1 MMTTENLLYRRDYPV
16 TDSIRIVIPTVGQI
30 LDNEDLYNDIVS
42 TFTDMP
48 IDLMVQLDDIG
59 VDFTTISEFDLFIM
73 LSEGLKKVDTSLV
86 LKDISLSEFE
96 LCVNNQTKELVLYNQ
111 KTGIEIGRREHH
123 QIASVLRKI
132 NHLEKNRK
140 KPAND
145 DAKNYMLERMRKKM
159 KRRPKMEASQLE
171 QLIVAMVNTE
181 QFKYDFESVR
191 NITIYQFNECVRQI
205 VNKVNYDNRMFGVYS
220 GTVNVKELSQ
230 DELNWL
236 VHK

>member
-1 MMTTENLLYRRDYPV
+1 MATENLLYRRDYPV
-16 TDSIRIVIPTVGQI
+16 TDSISVVIPTVGQI
-30 LDNEDLYNDIVS
+30 LDNEDLYNDVVS
-42 TFTDMP
+42 AFTAMP
-48 IDLMVQLDDIG
+48 IDFMVQLDDAGI
-59 VDFTTISEFDLFIM
+59 DFTTINAFDLFIM

-86 LKDISLSEFE
+86 LKDIKLSEFE
-96 LCVNNQTKELVLYNQ
+96 LCVNNQTKKLVLYNQ
-111 KTGIEIGRREHH
+111 ESGIEIGRREHS
-123 QIASVLRKI
+123 QIASALRRI

-140 KPAND
+140 KPGND
-145 DAKNYMLERMRKKM
+145 DAKQYMLERMRQKM
-159 KRRPKMEASQLE
+159 KRHPRTEASQLE

-205 VNKVNYDNRMFGVYS
+205 VNKVNYDNRMIGVYS

>member
-1 MMTTENLLYRRDYPV
+1 MATENLLYRRDYPV
-16 TDSIRIVIPTVGQI
+16 TDSISVIIPTVGQI

-42 TFTDMP
+42 SFTAMP
-48 IDLMVQLDDIG
+48 IDFMVQLDDAGI
-59 VDFTTISEFDLFIM
+59 DFTTINEFDLFIM

-86 LKDISLSEFE
+86 LKGINLSEFE
-96 LCVNNQTKELVLYNQ
+96 LCVNNRTKKLVLYDR
-111 KTGIEIGRREHH
+111 TSGIEIGRREHN
-123 QIASVLRKI
+123 QIASILRKI

-140 KPAND
+140 RPAND
-145 DAKNYMLERMRKKM
+145 DAKKYMLERMRTKM
-159 KRRPKMEASQLE
+159 KRRPRMETSQLE